1 MAGRRLPPEK
11 RDVFQ
16 EPVGYDISEEDLPEI
31 NAKHLIIA
39 VGDVVSLTMRR
50 NGIVPL
56 LSVYDGFT
64 ERHEVTGF
72 ADLVK
77 NGGLAETVVSNPPG
91 EITSELVDAV
101 KNALAGR
108 SAGRPHKN
116 TYRTAVR
123 YDGGVKMKMEIKE
136 QKDNVLQER
145 TEVCFVID
153 HAREATPGR
162 NAVAEEL
169 AKQFNTKRNLVIVD
183 DLKSVYGV
191 GKTNGYA
198 KIYKS
203 EDLAKKYENEYLL
216 KRNGYSDKPAEE
228 EAQE

>member
-77 NGGLAETVVSNPPG
+77 NEGWAETTVRNPAG
-91 EITSELVDAV
+91 EITSELEDAV
-101 KNALAGR
+101 RNALAG
-108 SAGRPHKN
+108 SCG
-116 TYRTAVR
+116 
-123 YDGGVKMKMEIKE
+123 
-136 QKDNVLQER
+136 
-145 TEVCFVID
+145 
-153 HAREATPGR
+153 
-162 NAVAEEL
+162 
-169 AKQFNTKRNLVIVD
+169 
-183 DLKSVYGV
+183 
-191 GKTNGYA
+191 
-198 KIYKS
+198 
-203 EDLAKKYENEYLL
+203 
-216 KRNGYSDKPAEE
+216 
-228 EAQE
+228 